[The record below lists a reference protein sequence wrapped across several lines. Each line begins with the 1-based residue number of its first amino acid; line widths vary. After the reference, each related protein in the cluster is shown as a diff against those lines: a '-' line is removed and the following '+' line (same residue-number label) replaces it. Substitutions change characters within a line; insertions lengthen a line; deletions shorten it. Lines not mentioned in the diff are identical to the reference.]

1 MRITHSLTSPRAFV
15 IVAGLILLAAAAAPT
30 SAQRR
35 AANVRRRAPG
45 ATVTPTADATITL
58 GAAKYAGSVDANCT
72 RDERARA
79 GTGRGYYHIL
89 YPWFGAKPAPGQP
102 EWRFELNV
110 MRPARPGAF
119 DRFMFHFQDGN
130 RSGTIQDIPGSQRM
144 GSGTVRVTSLGA
156 GARFD
161 VEGRTQTGETI
172 RATIECASVPRSEA
186 AGG

>member
-1 MRITHSLTSPRAFV
+1 MRRIHDLPATPLRLAV
-15 IVAGLILLAAAAAPT
+15 LAAMLLLAASPA

-35 AANVRRRAPG
+35 SATVRRGAPG
-45 ATVTPTADATITL
+45 ATVTPSADASISL
-58 GAAKYAGSVDANCT
+58 GASKYEGSVDASCT

-79 GTGRGYYHIL
+79 GTGRAYYHIL
-89 YPWFGAKPAPGQP
+89 YPWFGARPAPGQP

-110 MRPARPGAF
+110 IRPTRAGEF

-130 RSGTIQDIPGSQRM
+130 RGGTIQNIPGSQRM
-144 GSGTVRVTSLGA
+144 GSGTVRVTPHGA

-161 VEGRTQTGETI
+161 VEGRSQNGEAI
-172 RATIECASVPRSEA
+172 RATIDCASFPRSEG